1 VTPNQVRLVQHSFAT
16 LVPRAEEVAVLF
28 YERLFG
34 FDPALRAMFPAD
46 MAGQRRKLMTMFVK
60 AVQALERPQA
70 LAPLLA
76 ALGRRHA
83 GYGVRD
89 AHYDTLGGALS
100 ETLRLS
106 LGEAFDA
113 ETEAARAACYSLV
126 ATAMRE
132 AARGAADHDTAAY
145 VTTDIIVYAFFR
157 GAASAEHERGALS
170 WNVYDWPAE
179 VARVLVPQSVGAT
192 ELLAVPARHLRQR
205 LPGAIDVAAAARQG
219 RGGATTLGGED
230 ATAWEV
236 RDFVEQC
243 EAQERDTRQPALIRA
258 FGLP

>member
-1 VTPNQVRLVQHSFAT
+1 VTPDQVRLVQHSFAA
-16 LVPRAEEVAVLF
+16 LAPRAEEVAVLF

-34 FDPALRAMFPAD
+34 LDPALRAMFPAD
-46 MAGQRRKLMTMFVK
+46 MAGQRRKLMAVLAKT
-60 AVQALERPQA
+60 VQALERPRA
-70 LAPLLA
+70 LAPLLD

-89 AHYDTLGGALS
+89 AHYDTLGEALS

-113 ETEAARAACYSLV
+113 ETEAAWAACYALV

-132 AARGAADHDTAAY
+132 AARGATDHDAAAY
-145 VTTDIIVYAFFR
+145 IATDIIIYAFFQ
-157 GAASAEHERGALS
+157 GATSTGHERGTLS

-179 VARVLVPQSVGAT
+179 VARALVPQAVGADG
-192 ELLAVPARHLRQR
+192 LLAVPARHLRER
-205 LPGAIDVAAAARQG
+205 LPGAIDLAAAARQG

-243 EAQERDTRQPALIRA
+243 EAQEHDYGQPALIRA
-258 FGLP
+258 FS